1 MGGAT
6 LGFSKGK
13 CPFLGYQGEVT
24 HQAFK
29 MQTVPD
35 AERFRSGALGL
46 AMVGMHSA
54 ETGRL
59 S

>member
-1 MGGAT
+1 M
-6 LGFSKGK
+6 L
-13 CPFLGYQGEVT
+13 
-24 HQAFK
+24 QAFK

-54 ETGRL
+54 ETGRAEL
-59 S
+59 